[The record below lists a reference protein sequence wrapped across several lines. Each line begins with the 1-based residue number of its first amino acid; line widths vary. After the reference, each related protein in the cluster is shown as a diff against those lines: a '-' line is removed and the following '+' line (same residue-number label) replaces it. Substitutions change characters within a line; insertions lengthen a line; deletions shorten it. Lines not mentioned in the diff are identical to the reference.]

1 VNEPGERQL
10 ARPRDRAALFA
21 DSLRIFYRNL
31 ATFLPLS
38 AAVVVPVSLIVSG
51 FGLEQL
57 TAGYDPTPA
66 PSEYVIPG
74 LVNVLVVTP
83 LMSAMC
89 IHVLRSMEAGGS
101 RRAREALVEGFEA
114 FTPIFFAVALAAVGI
129 ALGLVLFVA
138 PGVYLFIRWYFIPQT
153 VVIEG
158 ARGPAALTR
167 SVAATRGY
175 WWRTF
180 GVWVLANVAALLPAI
195 VLAAPF
201 TSAAE
206 SSDRAVWS
214 LVGMIVAEIVSAP
227 FLALVSTLLYY
238 DLRARG
244 QARPG

>member
-1 VNEPGERQL
+1 MNAPGELQL
-10 ARPRDRAALFA
+10 ARPRDRAALLA
-21 DSLRIFYRNL
+21 DSLRILYRNL

-66 PSEYVIPG
+66 ASEYVLPG

-83 LMSAMC
+83 LVSAMC
-89 IHVLRSMEAGGS
+89 IHVLRSIEAGGTA
-101 RRAREALVEGFEA
+101 RAREAFVEGFEA
-114 FTPIFFAVALAAVGI
+114 FSAIFFAVALAAVGI
-129 ALGLVLFVA
+129 ALGLVLLVV
-138 PGVYLFIRWYFIPQT
+138 PGVYLFIRWYFVPQT

-158 ARGPAALTR
+158 ARGPAALMR
-167 SVAATRGY
+167 SVAATRGH
-175 WWRTF
+175 WWRAF
-180 GVWVLANVAALLPAI
+180 GVWLLANLAALLPAI

-206 SSDRAVWS
+206 SSDRAVWA

-244 QARPG
+244 QAAR